1 MSNKTYQTETKI
13 LKGKNVLEQLCDE
26 CLSLGDKVLIVF
38 SENMIKQSGLYARVV
53 SLLNICGI
61 EHITYECE
69 GKSYSDTEIN
79 NAVELGKKENV
90 QLVLA
95 IGDEELM
102 CFSKIVAHKF
112 HNDAKAEKPESAH
125 LPIINITSL
134 LNLGNHNNQN
144 IQDIALNYH
153 HVKPATSFVDFDY

>member
-1 MSNKTYQTETKI
+1 MSDKTYQTETKI
-13 LKGKNVLEQLCDE
+13 LRGKNVLEHLCDE
-26 CLSLGDKVLIVF
+26 CLSLGDKILIVF

-69 GKSYSDTEIN
+69 SKTYSDSEIK

-95 IGDEELM
+95 IGDEQLM
-102 CFSKIVAHKF
+102 CFSKIVAHTF
-112 HNDAKAEKPESAH
+112 YNDVKAPQSTKPH
-125 LPIINITSL
+125 LPIINITSF
-134 LNLGNHNNQN
+134 LNLNNDTNTPVQN
-144 IQDIALNYH
+144 VALNYH
-153 HVKPATSFVDFDY
+153 HVKPTTSFVDFEY

>member
-1 MSNKTYQTETKI
+1 MSEITYQTETKI
-13 LKGKNVLEQLCDE
+13 LRGKNVLEQLCDE
-26 CLSLGDKVLIVF
+26 CLTLGDKVLIVF

-69 GKSYSDTEIN
+69 EKKYSDKEIN
-79 NAVELGKKENV
+79 NAVELGRKENV

-95 IGDEELM
+95 IGDDELM

-112 HNDAKAEKPESAH
+112 HNDIEALKPVKQH
-125 LPIINITSL
+125 LPIINITSF
-134 LNLGNHNNQN
+134 LNLNSGTNRPLQN
-144 IQDIALNYH
+144 IALNYN
-153 HVKPATSFVDFDY
+153 HVKPATLFVDFEY